1 MSTRSDRRPENL
13 QYAEGRSQLPT
24 NERGPGARLS
34 SGPEQSLLTN
44 RPVIVTQSDPSPTR
58 LPLKGS
64 PYSSRCGALKEA
76 RSAAAQASLTNA
88 VLGVIG
94 GHRLQWDDH
103 SSVQIRQSLNID

>member
-1 MSTRSDRRPENL
+1 MNTRSDRRPENL
-13 QYAEGRSQLPT
+13 KHAEGRSQLPT

-64 PYSSRCGALKEA
+64 PYSPRFAAPDEA
-76 RSAAAQASLTNA
+76 RSARPASVNNA
-88 VLGVIG
+88 LLDGKVRRLMLGLPAN
-94 GHRLQWDDH
+94 R
-103 SSVQIRQSLNID
+103 S

>member
-64 PYSSRCGALKEA
+64 PYSPRFAAPDEA
-76 RSAAAQASLTNA
+76 RSARKASVNNA
-88 VLGVIG
+88 VLGVTVAKLADSTI
-94 GHRLQWDDH
+94 
-103 SSVQIRQSLNID
+103 